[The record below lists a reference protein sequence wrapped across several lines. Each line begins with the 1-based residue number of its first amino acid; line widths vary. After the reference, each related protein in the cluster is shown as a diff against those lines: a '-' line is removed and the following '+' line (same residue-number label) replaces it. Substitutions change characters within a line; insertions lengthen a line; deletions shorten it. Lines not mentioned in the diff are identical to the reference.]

1 MITPD
6 GTRTPARRKK
16 SQGAIER
23 TLAGI
28 SSSLEDSLFAEQI
41 GRQRGLLQS
50 LDPRLKVA
58 ATLLLLIAV
67 GLSHSLAIIAA
78 LLLIGTIGVLTRRNI
93 VIILMSIE
101 LILNAVNI
109 NLVAFSQYFK
119 SVNGQ
124 VFAIFVIAVAAVTIR
139 SSRSSTTSS
148 AQVSWMWR
156 CSGNARGQQSS
167 AARGLRADPGGRV
180 RR

>member
-1 MITPD
+1 MVTPD
-6 GTRTPARRKK
+6 GTRNPARRKK

-28 SSSLEDSLFAEQI
+28 SASLEDSLFAEQI

-78 LLLIGTIGVLTRRNI
+78 LYGFALLLRWDWPSPATG
-93 VIILMSIE
+93 
-101 LILNAVNI
+101 
-109 NLVAFSQYFK
+109 SQ
-119 SVNGQ
+119 
-124 VFAIFVIAVAAVTIR
+124 R
-139 SSRSSTTSS
+139 
-148 AQVSWMWR
+148 R
-156 CSGNARGQQSS
+156 CSCCCAW
-167 AARGLRADPGGRV
+167 ALRCRWPSCWCSPRPGTAC
-180 RR
+180 